1 MSTTMQIEQKLN
13 AALNANSGNPIQV
26 QYITMKNKKKNGSQV
41 TTYYNRCSN

>member
-26 QYITMKNKKKNGSQV
+26 TVHNNEKTRRKMEAK
-41 TTYYNRCSN
+41 